1 MGIFQLMLSAATI
14 VTFITTLLAAPIIG
28 YIQTFITNRS
38 QLNANIIRALEKTN
52 ELKLYELELLFGCP
66 DRSVLNKIIGDKSS
80 NPVDT
85 IKHMLKVYPYY
96 KSPIKRYFF
105 EMWINN
111 ISIKHIKIFT
121 IFRRCQLAFMLL
133 LSITIYKITD
143 YYFDIIIDF
152 YHNYMQS
159 SGLELILMA
168 VVLILIML
176 VSFGILRLYYFILS
190 GLYFLGWNYKSIVVF
205 HKFMGKK

>member
-1 MGIFQLMLSAATI
+1 
-14 VTFITTLLAAPIIG
+14 LAAPIIG

-38 QLNANIIRALEKTN
+38 QQNANIIRALEKTN
-52 ELKLYELELLFGCP
+52 ELKLCELELLFGCP
-66 DRSVLNKIIGDKSS
+66 DSSVLNNIIKDETS

-96 KSPIKRYFF
+96 KSPIKRHFF

-111 ISIKHIKIFT
+111 ISIKHIKIFA

-133 LSITIYKITD
+133 LSITIYKIPD
-143 YYFDIIIDF
+143 NNYNIIIDF

-159 SGLELILMA
+159 SGLE
-168 VVLILIML
+168 
-176 VSFGILRLYYFILS
+176 
-190 GLYFLGWNYKSIVVF
+190 
-205 HKFMGKK
+205 